1 MSRPHHLSTRR
12 RIFIEAARLFH
23 SKGYAATSMREIA
36 AAVGIEAS
44 SLYNHI
50 KGKDALLEEL
60 CFKVSDAFQNQLDEA
75 IRCENSPMGQL
86 ERIFRYHVELAESDY
101 TIVTAFNDEWRHL
114 SDEARLRFSAAR
126 KSYEEAVISVI
137 TSGQGDGVFDA
148 SLDARFAAKTLLSSL
163 RWIYF
168 LRADR
173 RTWNNDEIWRQWSQL
188 LLKGLVD

>member
-1 MSRPHHLSTRR
+1 MSDSQVPTTRR
-12 RIFIEAARLFH
+12 RIMIEAAKLFH

-60 CFKVSDAFQNQLDEA
+60 CFKVSDAFRSQMDEV
-75 IRCENSPMGQL
+75 GQL
-86 ERIFRYHVELAESDY
+86 QISPLEKLEAIFRYHIELAEKDY
-101 TIVTAFNDEWRHL
+101 TTVTAFNDEWRHL
-114 SDEARLRFSAAR
+114 PDNSRSRFMAER
-126 KSYEEAVISVI
+126 KNYEEFVMRTIAE
-137 TSGQGDGVFDA
+137 GQDYDILNKNV
-148 SLDARFAAKTLLSSL
+148 SPSFAAKTMLSSV

-168 LRADR
+168 IRSEKKS
-173 RTWNNDEIWRQWSQL
+173 WNNDEIWEQWSQL